1 MTGEGAMSYDQA
13 THFAQTW
20 GLALLVTLF
29 AGVLVY
35 ALWPG
40 NREKFQRA
48 AHAPL
53 NEENDDG
60 R

>member
-1 MTGEGAMSYDQA
+1 MSYDQA